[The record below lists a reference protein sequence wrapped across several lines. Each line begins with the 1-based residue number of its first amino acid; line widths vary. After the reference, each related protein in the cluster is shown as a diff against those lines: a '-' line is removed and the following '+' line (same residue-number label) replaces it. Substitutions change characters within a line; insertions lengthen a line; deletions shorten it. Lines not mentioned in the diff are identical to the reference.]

1 MKEDDIIKPALSRLF
16 SIFSTKVFS
25 MCFTILKKV
34 GVGLNELKQF
44 YQKCIFRRYVA
55 EKKTI
60 CQSLCLYFQLK
71 QQIKVV
77 YVKLPF

>member
-55 EKKTI
+55 EKKDNLSKFVPLFSIKTTNKSCI
-60 CQSLCLYFQLK
+60 C
-71 QQIKVV
+71 
-77 YVKLPF
+77 